1 MKHFFRNNILAGV
14 LVTVPFALTLFVL
27 FKLGSWII
35 GLVSA
40 APNRFIGSLLDQLN
54 PLVSQTIIFA
64 IGLVGTLLIVLIVG
78 AVAKN
83 FLGKK
88 LVGFGE
94 YLIIKIPLARTIY
107 IATKQVIETLFMG
120 SGMRNLKRVA
130 MFEYPRKGIYSI
142 GFITST
148 IEDGNHHNQS
158 GRKLVS
164 IFVPTTPNPTSGY
177 LVMVPEDKLTK
188 LDMPVADGIRFII
201 SLGSVAPDFAPD
213 SMQLPPEAAAA
224 LTASTNPAPD
234 QPTSS
239 SVDLSP

>member
-1 MKHFFRNNILAGV
+1 MKQFYSFFKNNILAGV

-54 PLVSQTIIFA
+54 PFVSQTIIFA
-64 IGLVGTLLIVLIVG
+64 IGLVGTLLIVLIIG
-78 AVAKN
+78 ALARN

-94 YLIIKIPLARTIY
+94 YLINKIPLARTIY
-107 IATKQVIETLFMG
+107 IATKQIIETLMG
-120 SGMRNLKRVA
+120 GGGMKNLKRVA
-130 MFEYPRKGIYSI
+130 MIEYPRKGIYSI
-142 GFITST
+142 GFVTST
-148 IEDGNHHNQS
+148 IEDGQHHNQS

-177 LVMVPEDKLTK
+177 YIMLPEEDIKELSISVE
-188 LDMPVADGIRFII
+188 DAFRII
-201 SLGSVAPDFAPD
+201 MSAGLA
-213 SMQLPPEAAAA
+213 
-224 LTASTNPAPD
+224 TNNIENAGQGKKD
-234 QPTSS
+234 T
-239 SVDLSP
+239 

>member
-1 MKHFFRNNILAGV
+1 MKHFYSFFRNNILAGV

-40 APNRFIGSLLDQLN
+40 APSKFIGNLLDQVN
-54 PLVSQTIIFA
+54 PVISQTILFA
-64 IGLVGTLLIVLIVG
+64 IGLVGTLLIVLIIG
-78 AVAKN
+78 AVARN

-107 IATKQVIETLFMG
+107 IATKQIIETLMG
-120 SGMRNLKRVA
+120 RGGMRNLKRVA

-148 IEDGNHHNQS
+148 IEDGMHHNQS

-177 LVMVPEDKLTK
+177 YIMLPEEDIKELPISVE
-188 LDMPVADGIRFII
+188 DAFRII
-201 SLGSVAPDFAPD
+201 MSAGLA
-213 SMQLPPEAAAA
+213 
-224 LTASTNPAPD
+224 TNNIENAGQGKKD
-234 QPTSS
+234 T
-239 SVDLSP
+239 